1 MGKLDSTR
9 LMQPRIAY
17 LLEQRINKAAELMGR
32 SEQPLVNIAVHA
44 GFADQ
49 AHFSRSFHAMV
60 GLTPS
65 QFRRAHR

>member
-1 MGKLDSTR
+1 MA
-9 LMQPRIAY
+9 PRFRRADFVFQ
-17 LLEQRINKAAELMGR
+17 LNQCDRSSAELIER
-32 SEQPLVNIAVHA
+32 SEQPLVNIAVHM

-49 AHFSRSFHAMV
+49 AHFSRSFHARV

>member
-1 MGKLDSTR
+1 MRVVDE
-9 LMQPRIAY
+9 
-17 LLEQRINKAAELMGR
+17 LLIER
-32 SEQPLVNIAVHA
+32 SEQPLVNIAVQV